1 MLKVTFRLSPSME
14 GFTCF
19 ARGGGGS
26 AAGSAAALQ
35 NSRSSAYRLTEKSAK
50 SHVSDPSPGLHLCA
64 SGRGGVSGT
73 ASHGEGRKSSVKLI
87 AYEQIEELF
96 LLSFLSLLLVKK

>member
-1 MLKVTFRLSPSME
+1 ME

-26 AAGSAAALQ
+26 AAGSAVALQ

-73 ASHGEGRKSSVKLI
+73 FIPWRR
-87 AYEQIEELF
+87 
-96 LLSFLSLLLVKK
+96 VKKLCKAYCL